1 MDNLIRLQ
9 RDRKSVGHFFFT
21 RGELGQLLS
30 LYASRVASG
39 EWRDYALDQLDDM
52 VLFSIFRHT
61 HERPLYSVA
70 KLQPTGQRR
79 PSYALF
85 SGPKRIKTSQNLRDL
100 LLAFDKLPRLV
111 PG

>member
-9 RDRKSVGHFFFT
+9 RDRRSLGHFFFT

-30 LYASRVASG
+30 LYASRVAAG

-52 VLFSIFRHT
+52 VMFSVFRHA

-70 KLQPTGQRR
+70 KIHPKGQRR
-79 PSYALF
+79 PSYTLY
-85 SGPKRIKTSQNLRDL
+85 SGPKRLKTSQNLREL
-100 LLAFDKLPRLV
+100 LLTFDKLPRLV
-111 PG
+111 TG

>member
-9 RDRKSVGHFFFT
+9 KDRKSVARFFFT

-30 LYASRVASG
+30 LYASRVACG

-52 VLFSIFRHT
+52 VLFSIFRHSQ
-61 HERPLYSVA
+61 ERPLYSVA
-70 KLQPTGQRR
+70 KVQSRGQRR

-85 SGPKRIKTSQNLRDL
+85 SGPKRIKTSQNLGE
-100 LLAFDKLPRLV
+100 LLATFDKLPRLV
-111 PG
+111 TG